1 VGARI
6 GADERGWDRS
16 SCLRALFK
24 EDAGKL
30 LFGFA
35 HNHAKAWAVDGIPD
49 KFSFESLP
57 FIEDDVMDVLE
68 MAMNRVPILK
78 DVGIRTFF
86 NGPESY
92 SYDGKFTLGEA
103 PDIKNYY
110 ILAGLNSTGI
120 QTGPGAGK
128 ALAEWIVKGHS
139 TKLSTP
145 NSA

>member
-1 VGARI
+1 MQA
-6 GADERGWDRS
+6 S
-16 SCLRALFK
+16 SYLAL
-24 EDAGKL
+24 
-30 LFGFA
+30 
-35 HNHAKAWAVDGIPD
+35 
-49 KFSFESLP
+49 
-57 FIEDDVMDVLE
+57 VLE

-128 ALAEWIVKGHS
+128 ALAEWIVSGHPS
-139 TKLSTP
+139 LDLSGMDPRRCEEFQARDPYLQERCPETLVQTYAMHWP
-145 NSA
+145 NYPRHRAKI